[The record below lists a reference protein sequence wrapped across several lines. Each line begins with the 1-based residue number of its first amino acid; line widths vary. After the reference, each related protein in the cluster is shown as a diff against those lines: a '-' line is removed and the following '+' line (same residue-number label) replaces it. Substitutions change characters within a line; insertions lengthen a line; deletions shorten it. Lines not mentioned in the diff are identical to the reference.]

1 MIVIATNNGMAFL
14 PKLLDSFSKYG
25 TAGHKV
31 CIVDTGSTDPVY
43 IDYINSLDKDA
54 YIIMKTPYRGYDT
67 GAYIWAYR
75 NTNESEYL
83 FMHDSMEVV
92 DSGWVEEFSTHGD
105 VCAYSFFK
113 LNYFDFQFNHF
124 KDVGIYNPNTT
135 VGMAGPIFYIKR
147 PILDLLD
154 AQFNL
159 DKVIPDCK
167 WNQSG
172 MELGW
177 YMMFATMNIHVH
189 NLYYLTGD
197 HSCSVNEFNPKLQKR
212 AALRN

>member
-1 MIVIATNNGMAFL
+1 MIVVATNNGMEFL
-14 PKLLDSFSKYG
+14 PKLLNSFDIYG
-25 TAGHKV
+25 TGGHKI
-31 CIVDTGSTDPVY
+31 CIIDTGSSDQSYINY
-43 IDYINSLDKDA
+43 IDVLDKDK
-54 YIIMKTPYRGYDT
+54 YIIMKTPYKGYDT

-92 DSGWVEEFSTHGD
+92 DAGWIDEFTNNGD
-105 VCAYSFFK
+105 VCAYSFFT
-113 LNYFDFQFNHF
+113 LNYFEFQFNHF
-124 KDVGIYNPNTT
+124 KDIDIYNPSTT

-147 PILDLLD
+147 TVLDTLD
-154 AQFNL
+154 AKFNL

-177 YMMFATMNIHVH
+177 YMMLTTINVKVH
-189 NLYYLTGD
+189 NLHYLTGD
-197 HSCSVNEFNPKLQKR
+197 HACSVNEFNPKLRKIS
-212 AALRN
+212 ALRT